1 MLQLKYLTK
10 MKKKMKKNNKFKI
23 NHLKYNRC
31 IIKLDEIETSYI
43 NKLIKNINIKNK
55 KESLNEIKIALHDFL
70 SDSDVRYYREKHI
83 DEISDNIYSS
93 LKKKLSEEIGRNIRS
108 VFKKGYGNIS
118 SEDLL
123 VRKFENLKSVETTID
138 TNTGKYML
146 IFNMSGGKTLTRLF
160 SSEGEMNT
168 YLNKISSS

>member
-1 MLQLKYLTK
+1 
-10 MKKKMKKNNKFKI
+10 MKKNNKFKI

-55 KESLNEIKIALHDFL
+55 KESLNEIKIALYDFL
-70 SDSDVRYYREKHI
+70 SDSDVRYYRENHI